1 MEVILREDVQH
12 LGAMG
17 EVVKVKPGYARNF
30 LLPRGMAVEASR
42 RNLTALDHEKGL
54 IAIKRERE
62 RKAARTE
69 ADKLDGLVI
78 EILARAGEEDRLY
91 GSVTNLD
98 IAHHL
103 SERGVKVDRRRIDL
117 DDPIKR
123 LGTYRIV
130 VGIAHDVKATITVK
144 VLPEAAAE

>member
-42 RNLTALDHEKGL
+42 KNLATLDHEKAL
-54 IAIKRERE
+54 IEVKRERE
-62 RKAARTE
+62 RKVARAE
-69 ADKLDGLVI
+69 ADKLDGLVV

-98 IAHHL
+98 IAQQL
-103 SERGVKVDRRRIDL
+103 AERGVKVDRRRIDL

-144 VLPEAAAE
+144 VLPEAVAE

>member
-1 MEVILREDVQH
+1 MEVILREDVAN

-17 EVVKVKPGYARNF
+17 DVVKVKPGYARNY

-42 RNLTALDHEKGL
+42 RNLTALEHQKLL
-54 IAIKRERE
+54 IDVKRERE
-62 RKAARTE
+62 RKVARAE
-69 ADKLDGLVI
+69 ADKLEGLVV
-78 EILARAGEEDRLY
+78 EIQARVGEEDRLY

-98 IAHHL
+98 I
-103 SERGVKVDRRRIDL
+103 ERQLAGRGIRVDRRRIAL

-123 LGTYRIV
+123 IGTYRIQ

-144 VLPEAAAE
+144 VLPEAPE

>member
-1 MEVILREDVQH
+1 MEVILREDVPH

-17 EVVKVKPGYARNF
+17 EVVKVKPGYGRNF
-30 LLPRGMAVEASR
+30 LLPRGLAVAANR
-42 RNLTALDHEKGL
+42 RNLTTLEHEKVL
-54 IAIKRERE
+54 IGVKRERE
-62 RKAARTE
+62 RKVARAE

-78 EILARAGEEDRLY
+78 EIQARAGEEDRLY
-91 GSVTNLD
+91 GSVTNID
-98 IAHHL
+98 IERHL
-103 SERGVKVDRRRIDL
+103 AARGVNVDRRRIDL

-144 VLPEAAAE
+144 VLPEAVAE